1 LLLTIQ
7 KKEDLMKTKALHRYS
22 KLVENRKSVD
32 KNCVLKLDSG
42 EYDSVHVL
50 NPLYLITLGK

>member
-1 LLLTIQ
+1 
-7 KKEDLMKTKALHRYS
+7 MKTKALHRYS